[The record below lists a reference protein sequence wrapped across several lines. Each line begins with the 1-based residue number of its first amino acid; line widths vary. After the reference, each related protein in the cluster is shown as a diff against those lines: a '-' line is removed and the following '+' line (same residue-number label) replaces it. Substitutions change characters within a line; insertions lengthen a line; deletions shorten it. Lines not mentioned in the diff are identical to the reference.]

1 MGGGQL
7 GRSEERERREGRE
20 GEGEKGVDSLL
31 MTSIAVFG
39 H

>member
-1 MGGGQL
+1 MGGGEL
-7 GRSEERERREGRE
+7 GRSEERERREARE

-31 MTSIAVFG
+31 MTIAVFG